1 MHRKIPRNP
10 ISLSRTPGVM
20 FRVWSDI
27 GKFPSSKGCEWP
39 RYSGSFG
46 DIFLG
51 GEEGE
56 KRGGLEGL
64 NLRIAIGLPGKWLVW
79 VLYVSI
85 VYMLAYWID
94 KYRSYCVFYE
104 LAGKLWHSSGPCLRP
119 LRWSCLKSW
128 RRLKSPW
135 SALRGHIWKVSLK
148 ACRRCPALSPLFCLW
163 WMVEMPHWQKNCK
176 VSGLMIFGASHVF
189 VVKPC
194 SVNWWRKFGILQD
207 LFVWMRYWYP
217 RILLLDGLQG
227 CFANNL
233 HKTRHMDVFHPLPL
247 GWEWPDVASDMGFGW
262 VMWQKWAETH
272 VMRY

>member
-1 MHRKIPRNP
+1 MWGVLFLTPQKKCGECRRSQESYFAQSDSWRYVP
-10 ISLSRTPGVM
+10 SLKRYREVPKLQRVRVAKVRTVLGG
-20 FRVWSDI
+20 I
-27 GKFPSSKGCEWP
+27 
-39 RYSGSFG
+39 FG
-46 DIFLG
+46 DFLFGIWG
-51 GEEGE
+51 GGW

-85 VYMLAYWID
+85 VYMLAYWIG

-148 ACRRCPALSPLFCLW
+148 GCRRCPALSPLFCLW

-176 VSGLMIFGASHVF
+176 VSGLMIFGV
-189 VVKPC
+189 
-194 SVNWWRKFGILQD
+194 
-207 LFVWMRYWYP
+207 
-217 RILLLDGLQG
+217 
-227 CFANNL
+227 
-233 HKTRHMDVFHPLPL
+233 
-247 GWEWPDVASDMGFGW
+247 
-262 VMWQKWAETH
+262 
-272 VMRY
+272 